1 MEIMPLKKQQCN
13 RIYGVNNMSGNKV
26 SVLYCIVIGKAKLA
40 SFLPLSEYHFFM
52 RTIVHAYAWL
62 CVSA

>member
-13 RIYGVNNMSGNKV
+13 RIYGVNGVLGNKV
-26 SVLYCIVIGKAKLA
+26 SVLYCIVRKAKLA
-40 SFLPLSEYHFFM
+40 SFLPLSEYHFFT

-62 CVSA
+62 RVSA